1 MNSGCGGASID
12 TDQPGIEGVHVVARH
27 VRMDTLEGTLDAPRY
42 VRRNKLMKKTLTL
55 TSALVFLGWVV
66 SGCQTTPVQDG
77 ALIGGA
83 LGAGSGAIIGH
94 QSGYGGEGAL
104 IGAGAGA
111 LAGAL
116 IGDQVGQHR
125 RKYHSQ
131 PQYYSPPR
139 QSQVEHGRYVT
150 RVVRTDSGETYEERV
165 WVPDRR

>member
-1 MNSGCGGASID
+1 
-12 TDQPGIEGVHVVARH
+12 
-27 VRMDTLEGTLDAPRY
+27 
-42 VRRNKLMKKTLTL
+42 MKKILIV
-55 TSALVFLGWVV
+55 TSSFVLLALIVA
-66 SGCQTTPVQDG
+66 GCQTTPVQDG

-116 IGDQVGQHR
+116 IGDQVGEHR
-125 RKYHSQ
+125 RKYHAQ
-131 PQYYSPPR
+131 PQYYSAPSR
-139 QSQVEHGRYVT
+139 GGQVEHGRYVT